1 VPDARRG
8 GLDHA
13 EHLDIVEVPVEPRVD
28 QLLELL
34 LVDSA
39 GEQRPRLR

>member
-8 GLDHA
+8 GLNDA
-13 EHLDIVEVPVEPRVD
+13 EHVNVVEVPVEPRVD

-34 LVDSA
+34 LVDGA